1 MKALILAA
9 GVGAR
14 LFGGD
19 DKASPKSLLRFAGK
33 SLMARHI
40 ENLTSVGV
48 DEVGLVLGYH
58 EEEIKA
64 EIHAIGATDKVTFF
78 HNPRFREGSVVS
90 MWTARDLLAAG
101 DDVLFMD
108 ADVLYEPEILE
119 RMIEPSGVTSFPYD
133 RDFEDGDEP
142 VKFMLE
148 KGCPVEFRKVTDDV
162 SYDTV
167 GEWVGF
173 IRMTK
178 EFAKAVAER
187 TEHYAVGG
195 DVHAPYEDA
204 VRDLLLGHEGGG
216 AVGVDVTGLPWIEI
230 DFPEDIARAENEILP
245 AIEV

>member
-9 GVGAR
+9 GVGSR
-14 LFGGD
+14 LFGSD
-19 DKASPKSLLRFAGK
+19 DTASPKSLLRFAGK

-40 ENLTSVGV
+40 ENLMSVGV
-48 DEVGLVLGYH
+48 DEIGLVLGYH
-58 EEEIKA
+58 EEEIKD
-64 EIHAIGATDKVTFF
+64 EIRTIGAKDKVTFF

-90 MWTARDLLAAG
+90 MWTARNLMIAG
-101 DDVLFMD
+101 DTVLFMD
-108 ADVLYEPEILE
+108 ADVLYDPRILE

-133 RDFEDGDEP
+133 RDFEAGDEP

-148 KGCPVEFRKVTDDV
+148 NGRPVEFRKVPDDV

-167 GEWVGF
+167 GEWIGF
-173 IRMTK
+173 IRMTPN
-178 EFAKAVAER
+178 FAKAVAER

-204 VRDLLLGHEGGG
+204 VRDILLGDGAHD

-230 DFPEDIARAENEILP
+230 DFPEDISRAENEILP
-245 AIEV
+245 ALQD

>member
-19 DKASPKSLLRFAGK
+19 DKASPKSLLQFAGK

-40 ENLTSVGV
+40 ENLVSVGV
-48 DEVGLVLGYH
+48 AEIGLVLGYH

-64 EIHAIGATDKVTFF
+64 EIDMIGAADKVRFF

-90 MWTARDLLAAG
+90 MWTASDLLKEG

-108 ADVLYEPEILE
+108 ADVLYDPTIID
-119 RMIEPSGVTSFPYD
+119 RMIAPKGMTSFPYD
-133 RDFEDGDEP
+133 REFEAGDEP
-142 VKFMLE
+142 VKFMLKE
-148 KGCPVEFRKVTDDV
+148 GRPVEFRKVPEKV
-162 SYDTV
+162 SFDTV

-173 IRMTK
+173 IRMTG
-178 EFAKAVAER
+178 EFAGVVADQAAQ
-187 TEHYAVGG
+187 YAGGG

-204 VRDLLLGHEGGG
+204 VRDLLLNRTGGA
-216 AVGVDVTGLPWIEI
+216 AVGVDITGLPWIEI
-230 DFPEDIARAENEILP
+230 DFPEDIERAQKDILP
-245 AIEV
+245 ALPA

>member
-48 DEVGLVLGYH
+48 DEIGLVLGYH

-64 EIHAIGATDKVTFF
+64 EIFAIGASEKITFF

-90 MWTARDLLAAG
+90 MWTARDLLVAG

-108 ADVLYEPEILE
+108 ADVLYDPEILE
-119 RMIEPSGVTSFPYD
+119 RMIEPMAVTSFPYD
-133 RDFEDGDEP
+133 RDFEAGDEP

-148 KGCPVEFRKVTDDV
+148 KGRPVEFRKVPNDV
-162 SYDTV
+162 SFDTV
-167 GEWVGF
+167 GEWIGF
-173 IRMTK
+173 IRMTA
-178 EFAKAVAER
+178 EFAQAAAAR
-187 TEHYAVGG
+187 TEHYAFGG
-195 DVHAPYEDA
+195 DVYAPYEDA
-204 VRDLLLGHEGGG
+204 VRDLLLGQEGGKV
-216 AVGVDVTGLPWIEI
+216 VGVDVTGLPWIEI
-230 DFPEDIARAENEILP
+230 DFPEDIARAENVILP
-245 AIEV
+245 AIEA

>member
-48 DEVGLVLGYH
+48 DEIGLVLGYH

-64 EIHAIGATDKVTFF
+64 EICAIGASEKITFF

-90 MWTARDLLAAG
+90 MWTARDLLVAG

-108 ADVLYEPEILE
+108 ADVLYDPEILE
-119 RMIEPSGVTSFPYD
+119 RMIEPMAVTSFPYD
-133 RDFEDGDEP
+133 RDFEAGDEP

-148 KGCPVEFRKVTDDV
+148 KGRPVEFRKVPNDV
-162 SYDTV
+162 SFDTV
-167 GEWVGF
+167 GEWIGF
-173 IRMTK
+173 IRMTA
-178 EFAKAVAER
+178 EFAQAAAAR
-187 TEHYAVGG
+187 TEHYAFGG
-195 DVHAPYEDA
+195 DVYAPYEDA
-204 VRDLLLGHEGGG
+204 VRDLLLGQEGGKV
-216 AVGVDVTGLPWIEI
+216 VGVDVTGLPWIEI
-230 DFPEDIARAENEILP
+230 DFPEDIARAENVILP
-245 AIEV
+245 AIEA

>member
-48 DEVGLVLGYH
+48 DEIGLVLGYH

-64 EIHAIGATDKVTFF
+64 EIRAIGASEKITFF

-90 MWTARDLLAAG
+90 MWTARDLLVAG

-108 ADVLYEPEILE
+108 ADVLYDPEILE
-119 RMIEPSGVTSFPYD
+119 RMIEPMAVTSFPYD
-133 RDFEDGDEP
+133 RDFEAGDEP

-148 KGCPVEFRKVTDDV
+148 KGRPVEFRKVPNDV
-162 SYDTV
+162 SFDTV
-167 GEWVGF
+167 GEWIGF
-173 IRMTK
+173 IRMTA
-178 EFAKAVAER
+178 EFAQAAAAR
-187 TEHYAVGG
+187 TEHYAFGG
-195 DVHAPYEDA
+195 DVYAPYEDA
-204 VRDLLLGHEGGG
+204 VRDLLLGQEGGKV
-216 AVGVDVTGLPWIEI
+216 VGVDVTGLPWIEI
-230 DFPEDIARAENEILP
+230 DFPEDIARAENVILP
-245 AIEV
+245 AIEA